1 MPMPS
6 LWLVFGC
13 SKRSS
18 RVHKLEI
25 SSCGMPGPPTP
36 HLVLSTC
43 PRFITHGALCEL
55 HGEPSVKMR
64 TNMPSVMIHACNLRI
79 QEAKT
84 GGLPRA
90 DSSQGYTVKSCQ
102 KNTKQ
107 NQKTETK
114 KMKTRWEEF
123 GFALSR
129 DKIAILTGFIFN
141 FRIWQYFSL
150 HESKYSNKPG

>member
-102 KNTKQ
+102 KKHQTKPKNRNQEDENKMGGIWFCFVKGQ
-107 NQKTETK
+107 NRNLNWLYFQ
-114 KMKTRWEEF
+114 F
-123 GFALSR
+123 QNLAIFF
-129 DKIAILTGFIFN
+129 IA
-141 FRIWQYFSL
+141 
-150 HESKYSNKPG
+150 